1 MNELA
6 ALYIACTIAGFTFG
20 VLCER
25 WSVLSSVRR
34 WLYPPKC
41 EICGGKPYAV
51 HGRARIGDDGEM
63 GEPQFVLLCEACH
76 VENEAAI
83 RQELEERE

>member
-1 MNELA
+1 MSHIAAVIIGVTVGLYAPRAIA
-6 ALYIACTIAGFTFG
+6 AL
-20 VLCER
+20 
-25 WSVLSSVRR
+25 RR
-34 WLYPPKC
+34 WWNPPKC
-41 EICGGKPYAV
+41 EICGGVPYAV